1 MVGWFFVGIKSFF
14 MLLDLFC
21 FWVPDSRYRDFRDDN
36 TLYYRPYFFLSVI
49 SELFYF
55 LICHP
60 GIVSERSESNGIRDP
75 ESDFNSIFCFWV
87 PDSRCRDFRDD
98 KGTFWVSTS
107 TKATHL
113 RQCFGGRSWWVSR
126 FSARDDKG

>member
-36 TLYYRPYFFLSVI
+36 TLYYRPYFFLAVI

-75 ESDFNSIFCFWV
+75 ESDFNSIFLLLG
-87 PDSRCRDFRDD
+87 P
-98 KGTFWVSTS
+98 G
-107 TKATHL
+107 
-113 RQCFGGRSWWVSR
+113 
-126 FSARDDKG
+126 